1 MQTWYYSA
9 NGERQGPVSYEELKS
24 LSRSGRLHPDTDLAW
39 TEGMSDWKPSGQISG
54 LFQDATNELL
64 TVYNPY
70 AVPSTPS
77 ENLLAPVTGGEIPP
91 GSFQLDASGVI
102 GRCIELT
109 KRHFWVL
116 VGIGLVYL
124 IVTSVSEGFFSAAKN
139 MFIRDA
145 LTANPVDP
153 TNFVAVMQTAFQ
165 PAALAIS
172 LVAWVVSTFFTM
184 GLTKA
189 SLNVVSGKDITVG
202 TLFSQGDKLP
212 RVLGASFLY
221 YLMVSVGFILLI
233 FPGIYLALRF
243 MNYQNAII
251 DKNMGVMDSLRYSS
265 DLTKNNRMNLFVLAL
280 LSFLVCLAGA
290 LALLIGLAFALP
302 VVTLAFA
309 LAYRVLQYGHQAM
322 LDEPGTKRPQ
332 LLALCGDR

>member
-1 MQTWYYSA
+1 M
-9 NGERQGPVSYEELKS
+9 
-24 LSRSGRLHPDTDLAW
+24 
-39 TEGMSDWKPSGQISG
+39 
-54 LFQDATNELL
+54 
-64 TVYNPY
+64 
-70 AVPSTPS
+70 
-77 ENLLAPVTGGEIPP
+77 
-91 GSFQLDASGVI
+91 I

-309 LAYRVLQYGHQAM
+309 LAYRVLQYGHRAM